1 MGSSSSSSTG
11 PFRAVSEARES
22 TTGPEAPQGGAGPAR
37 VRRVER
43 SRGRAG
49 CIDYQF
55 AQSLVDPCEILLMEK
70 WASQGDLDA
79 HMAIPDP
86 EFSEVLASVRIRS
99 VHISVCEAGEERV
112 MMER

>member
-1 MGSSSSSSTG
+1 MHVITG
-11 PFRAVSEARES
+11 KFILDSASEVAKMLDALV
-22 TTGPEAPQGGAGPAR
+22 G
-37 VRRVER
+37 RVER

-99 VHISVCEAGEERV
+99 VQISVCEAGEERV